1 MYQRYLC
8 MGNSCSRTERWAML
22 QITSL
27 MVVKYSTVIVGITL
41 HKAFLYNQLFAIAAS
56 GAAAV

>member
-1 MYQRYLC
+1 